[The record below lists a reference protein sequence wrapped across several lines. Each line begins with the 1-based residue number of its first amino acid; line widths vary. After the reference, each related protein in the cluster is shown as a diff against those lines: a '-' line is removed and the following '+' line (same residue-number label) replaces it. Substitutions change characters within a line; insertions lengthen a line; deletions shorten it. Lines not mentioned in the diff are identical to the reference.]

1 MPLISSGY
9 ILYRL
14 TAAAAAADKDASEKR
29 QKTSKKPKKKRIKS
43 KKQSNAQ
50 KLLRLN
56 WMKIVE
62 IFKHKTTATGTYPL
76 SSPAFAHNSKSPSVF
91 SRILLA

>member
-1 MPLISSGY
+1 
-9 ILYRL
+9 
-14 TAAAAAADKDASEKR
+14 
-29 QKTSKKPKKKRIKS
+29 
-43 KKQSNAQ
+43 
-50 KLLRLN
+50 
-56 WMKIVE
+56 MKIVE